1 MHLPSLQW
9 WNHSPVSHPAASEM
23 EKKRPGPVSAFQFS
37 HILLERVGRGGKRRG
52 REGGRKGERE
62 SGRECSAGLTSP
74 ISHRKSHPLF
84 SRIQKERATGKA
96 GYRRFASKS
105 WLSDSHCKN
114 FQEWS
119 IIPIKKLSSEGLQNE
134 GCSAACY
141 QPKRGIIL
149 LFLDVSFVTVS
160 HYKMFPL
167 RFCSTDISTHTP
179 PLPL

>member
-1 MHLPSLQW
+1 MCYRAFFALRLPIASFKNLHSQKEIIIINDRNKVWNPETSLIEPCSIVPHL
-9 WNHSPVSHPAASEM
+9 
-23 EKKRPGPVSAFQFS
+23 
-37 HILLERVGRGGKRRG
+37 LLRSYSVLF
-52 REGGRKGERE
+52 RK
-62 SGRECSAGLTSP
+62 
-74 ISHRKSHPLF
+74 
-84 SRIQKERATGKA
+84 QKERATGKP

-119 IIPIKKLSSEGLQNE
+119 IIPIKKLSSESLQNE

-141 QPKRGIIL
+141 QQERGIIL
-149 LFLDVSFVTVS
+149 LFLDFSFLIVS

-167 RFCSTDISTHTP
+167 RLCSTDIPTHTHTL